1 MACEPQSATLD
12 CDGFDAFNMRDED
25 GDGPDEVTNVV
36 IENIPGHKRRHHY
49 VGGCCESCCTELP
62 PAKKVAVD
70 ELDVATALL
79 FTDGPWNVPQP
90 EDSMEGNL
98 QVSGDGKMALFAKLM
113 AAWFNMDEQKENA
126 AMPCLEE
133 LYRAFDESD
142 KMSDGEAMDRK
153 CNIDAM
159 LELFLTS
166 QEYDALRK
174 LAELDDTFANRQTV
188 KQVSKFAKRVIDGIY
203 IMDDQKVKIAIA
215 GLEELRKA
223 YDEFDN
229 TPDCEAMVRE
239 GELDAMEEQFFVS
252 HNEAPLKRCACVRS
266 FRPTHGANQA

>member
-1 MACEPQSATLD
+1 
-12 CDGFDAFNMRDED
+12 
-25 GDGPDEVTNVV
+25 
-36 IENIPGHKRRHHY
+36 
-49 VGGCCESCCTELP
+49 
-62 PAKKVAVD
+62 
-70 ELDVATALL
+70 
-79 FTDGPWNVPQP
+79 
-90 EDSMEGNL
+90 
-98 QVSGDGKMALFAKLM
+98 MALFAKLM

-142 KMSDGEAMDRK
+142 KMSDGEAMDRV
-153 CNIDAM
+153 NIDAT

-188 KQVSKFAKRVIDGIY
+188 KQASKFAKRVIDGIY

-215 GLEELRKA
+215 GLEELRRA

-229 TPDCEAMVRE
+229 MSDCEAMVRK
-239 GELDAMEEQFFVS
+239 GELDAMEEQFVDS
-252 HNEAPLKRCACVRS
+252 HNEAPPSNDAHAFEVFVQLTERIKRESGLSKELFDLYDRYINNPRAATLEE
-266 FRPTHGANQA
+266 FQKEHTFAHTQQ

>member
-1 MACEPQSATLD
+1 M
-12 CDGFDAFNMRDED
+12 
-25 GDGPDEVTNVV
+25 
-36 IENIPGHKRRHHY
+36 
-49 VGGCCESCCTELP
+49 
-62 PAKKVAVD
+62 KKVALD
-70 ELDVATALL
+70 GLDVATALL

-142 KMSDGEAMDRK
+142 KMSDGEAMDRE

-188 KQVSKFAKRVIDGIY
+188 KQASKFAKRVIDGIY

-215 GLEELRKA
+215 GLEELRTA

-229 TPDCEAMVRE
+229 MPDCEAMVRE
-239 GELDAMEEQFFVS
+239 GELDAMEEQFVVS
-252 HNEAPLKRCACVRS
+252 QKDAYSNDARS
-266 FRPTHGANQA
+266 FEVFVQLTERIKRESGLSKELFDLYDRYINNPRAATLEEFQKEHTFAHTQQ